1 VCRKASDERD
11 VRILTEFKGKVYVV
25 VGERTEDY

>member
-1 VCRKASDERD
+1 VCRKAPDERD
-11 VRILTEFKGKVYVV
+11 VRILPKFEGKAYVV